1 MVSDNAVIEQQ
12 LKTISGMVPVLNLE
26 DYVLLPHAVIPLR
39 FTAPADCQ
47 LIDDALNAHG
57 FIAVDLK
64 QTCPAAGTELST
76 ESGIRTVCVASI
88 LVPYQM
94 QSGARSILLQGLCR
108 AQMVVLQN
116 SELPYQKTL
125 LDLKTDYY
133 ADQPVIHREHRQL
146 ELLELYSR
154 LYMDHASNPMYYHQL
169 HREVS
174 LGTLCDTLAGTI
186 RLEPALGQMLLY
198 EQDVDLRSDL
208 LLSFFKNR
216 LRERQQSPAT
226 QALSTDF
233 SCN

>member
-1 MVSDNAVIEQQ
+1 MLTDNAVIEQQ
-12 LKTISGMVPVLNLE
+12 LKTVTGMVPVLKLE
-26 DYVLLPHAVIPLR
+26 DCVLLPHAVIPLR
-39 FTAPADCQ
+39 LTDPADCQ

-64 QTCPAAGTELST
+64 QTCPATGTELSP
-76 ESGIRTVCVASI
+76 ESKIRTVCVAS
-88 LVPYQM
+88 VQAPYQL

-116 SELPYQKTL
+116 STLPYQKAL

-133 ADQPVIHREHRQL
+133 ADQPVIHRDHRQL

-154 LYMDHASNPMYYHQL
+154 IYMDHASNPMYYHQL
-169 HREVS
+169 HCEVS

-186 RLEPALGQMLLY
+186 RLEPALSQMLLN
-198 EQDVDLRSDL
+198 ERDVDLRSDL
-208 LLSFFKNR
+208 LLSFLKNR
-216 LRERQQSPAT
+216 HRERQQNPVACV
-226 QALSTDF
+226 LSTDF

>member
-125 LDLKTDYY
+125 LDLKPDYY
-133 ADQPVIHREHRQL
+133 ADQPVIHRE
-146 ELLELYSR
+146 
-154 LYMDHASNPMYYHQL
+154 HQL